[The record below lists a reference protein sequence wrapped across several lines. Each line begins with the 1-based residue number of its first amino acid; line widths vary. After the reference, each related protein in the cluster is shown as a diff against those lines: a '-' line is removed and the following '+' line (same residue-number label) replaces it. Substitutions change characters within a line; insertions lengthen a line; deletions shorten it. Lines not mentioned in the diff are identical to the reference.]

1 MRMGGWF
8 RYEQT
13 TCWRAA
19 SMPRRAT
26 DRLTLGAPHSGNAA
40 QTKRARSA
48 NYTLDR
54 WFRRTGMNFQRVLV
68 GLVILLA
75 AGLAASFFMKLKKLT
90 QLRTV
95 KAFVESSVFSHA
107 GAAGGRG
114 PRTTPLQKNS
124 GEKNP

>member
-1 MRMGGWF
+1 MVSRSSVITGSVPSRSQERQKLLAHFSMRTRSWI

-13 TCWRAA
+13 TRRRAV

-75 AGLAASFFMKLKKLT
+75 AGLAAS
-90 QLRTV
+90 
-95 KAFVESSVFSHA
+95 
-107 GAAGGRG
+107 
-114 PRTTPLQKNS
+114 
-124 GEKNP
+124 